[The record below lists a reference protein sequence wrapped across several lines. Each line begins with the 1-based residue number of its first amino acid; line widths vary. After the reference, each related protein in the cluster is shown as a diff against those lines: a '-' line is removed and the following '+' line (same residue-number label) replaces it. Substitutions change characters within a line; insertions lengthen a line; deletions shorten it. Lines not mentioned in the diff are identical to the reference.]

1 MIKKLIKD
9 IKKDKSLSFALMI
22 LSIIIFMVILSFTL
36 NIDPNIIDTS
46 QKLNSPSVKHIF
58 GTDELGRDYLAR
70 ALYGGRIS
78 LSVGIVAMIISITI
92 GTMIGVTSGYI
103 GGKIDN
109 FIMRIIDILMS
120 IPSFLVLIVI
130 NSFLRPSVSI
140 IIIVIGLLSWMDVAR
155 VVRGE
160 TIKIKQNEYCLAAKA
175 LGIKNRNIV
184 IRHII
189 PNLKEVILV
198 AGSLNIASAILTESA
213 LSFLGLGV
221 QLPLASWGNMLQD
234 AQKYM
239 FDRLYLA
246 VFPGILIF
254 LTVMSL
260 TIISKKLSGNNE
272 LN

>member
-1 MIKKLIKD
+1 
-9 IKKDKSLSFALMI
+9 
-22 LSIIIFMVILSFTL
+22 
-36 NIDPNIIDTS
+36 
-46 QKLNSPSVKHIF
+46 
-58 GTDELGRDYLAR
+58 
-70 ALYGGRIS
+70 
-78 LSVGIVAMIISITI
+78 
-92 GTMIGVTSGYI
+92 
-103 GGKIDN
+103 
-109 FIMRIIDILMS
+109 
-120 IPSFLVLIVI
+120 
-130 NSFLRPSVSI
+130 
-140 IIIVIGLLSWMDVAR
+140 MDVAR

-175 LGIKNRNIV
+175 LGIKNKNIV

-189 PNLKEVILV
+189 PNLKDIILV

-239 FDRLYLA
+239 FDKLYLA

-254 LTVMSL
+254 LTVISL
-260 TIISKKLSGNNE
+260 TIISKKLSGKND